1 MITPYVSAGRLRQV
15 VAVPLGFACR
25 ATHEVRRG
33 SWWGPLMENC
43 LTLLDLALLAQ
54 DGKGAAAPA
63 SGFDPTFLFPMV
75 LIGVLFYFMLIRPE
89 RKKSSEQADMLK
101 ALKKNDHVVTIG
113 GIFGTVVNVQD
124 GSDVVTL
131 RVDENTNAKLRV
143 RRSAISAIVK
153 DESPPNKEETP

>member
-1 MITPYVSAGRLRQV
+1 MADLFSLANDGISA
-15 VAVPLGFACR
+15 
-25 ATHEVRRG
+25 
-33 SWWGPLMENC
+33 WGV
-43 LTLLDLALLAQ
+43 LLAE
-54 DGKGAAAPA
+54 GEAAPA
-63 SGFDPTFLFPMV
+63 GGFDPSFLLPMV

-89 RKKSSEQADMLK
+89 RKKSAEAADMLK
-101 ALKKNDHVVTIG
+101 GLKKNDHVVTIG

-153 DESPPNKEETP
+153 DDAPVPDDKPA